1 MQTFLT
7 PLMITSLVKT
17 KLWACLFTFVPIFAM
32 FSVNYV
38 GVELENP
45 FGTDDND
52 LPLAHFQSEMNKC
65 LMMLLHDSADLIAD
79 VSADRCITDFDT
91 LQDKMNESHVE
102 RASLTMEERQRGRK
116 SISDFM
122 LYVEDRHTVKQ
133 PVEKQPVEPDEINDI
148 HPRN

>member
-52 LPLAHFQSEMNKC
+52 LPLAHFQTEMNKC
-65 LMMLLHDSADLIAD
+65 LMMLLHESADLIAD
-79 VSADRCITDFDT
+79 VSEDRCITDFDV
-91 LQDKMNESHVE
+91 LQATFNKSHAE
-102 RASLTMEERQRGRK
+102 EQLTMQERQRGRQ

-122 LYVEDRHTVKQ
+122 LYV
-133 PVEKQPVEPDEINDI
+133 
-148 HPRN
+148 